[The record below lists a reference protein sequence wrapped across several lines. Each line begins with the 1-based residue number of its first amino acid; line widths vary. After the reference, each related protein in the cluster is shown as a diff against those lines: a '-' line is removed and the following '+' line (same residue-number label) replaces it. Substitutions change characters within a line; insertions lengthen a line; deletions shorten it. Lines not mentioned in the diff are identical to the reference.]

1 MRPACRYGTRS
12 VALVRFRL
20 QPHLS
25 RHRERRERNNLRQ
38 EEQQAARGFLMIED
52 AKRKPRNGGMA
63 PSLGKISSATL
74 HLCSVPEVTTRDTES
89 LPLVDEHSTE
99 RFKDDPPSTELKP
112 LQRLRQWNHK
122 TCLEASVTQQV
133 Y

>member
-1 MRPACRYGTRS
+1 MIVDEIMRPACRYSTRS

-20 QPHLS
+20 QPHLP

-38 EEQQAARGFLMIED
+38 EEQQARGFLMIED
-52 AKRKPRNGGMA
+52 AKRNPRNGGMA
-63 PSLGKISSATL
+63 PSLGKISRPTL

-89 LPLVDEHSTE
+89 LPLVHEHFTE

-112 LQRLRQWNHK
+112 LQRLRQ
-122 TCLEASVTQQV
+122 
-133 Y
+133 